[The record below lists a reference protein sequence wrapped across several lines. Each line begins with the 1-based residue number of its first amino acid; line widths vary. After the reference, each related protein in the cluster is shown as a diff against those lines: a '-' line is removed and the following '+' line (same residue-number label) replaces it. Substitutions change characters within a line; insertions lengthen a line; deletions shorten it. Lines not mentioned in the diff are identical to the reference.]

1 MAPMPL
7 DLAAGVVLDA
17 KYLLQSRIGGGRF
30 GVVYRAVH
38 IALQK
43 TVAVKVLEAG
53 ERLGALDFQQ
63 FRVEAEALGRLSH
76 PHIVGVT
83 DFGVDPAGGGTPYL
97 VMELVEGPTLEQ
109 VSIRDGAIDLL
120 RAAPWIAQV
129 GSALDHAHAS
139 GVMHGDL
146 SPNNVVIVGDGDAT
160 TAKVID
166 FGLARLV
173 QHDAPA
179 DVDSEVAR
187 RITGTPGYAA
197 PEQMRG
203 QPPSNA
209 GDIYALAAVA
219 FRLLTGRVIFE
230 GDARTVMT
238 AQLASDAPVA
248 STMSPALPRALDD
261 VLARALSRRVDDRPP
276 SAVDVS
282 LAITAA
288 ARAEHRARWQRR
300 EAPRRLALAAGLAA
314 LAVVIGPWFASVDVV
329 KRFEGTTMDVRF
341 AVARPTFPDPRL
353 MLVAI
358 DDESLGLDATPLA
371 TQADAFA
378 STIRG
383 ALDRGAT
390 AVALDLLLPATWSES
405 KAFGDLVLTHA
416 DRLVLGLA
424 ADERSAVGPEAIDPL
439 VASAV
444 GPEGASRLFGLVTH
458 VPAPDGV
465 VRVARA
471 GVVDRS
477 GAFRPTLA
485 GRVREIAA
493 GQAAAAAVGTDGVL
507 VNYTVDS
514 ARVDRRGW
522 RQFAAD
528 VQSGARFDGRL
539 VLVGA
544 EFTGSGDRHRIP
556 GPGRLSAE
564 VSGLTL
570 QGLVTHTLLA
580 RSALERLAPGV
591 TWGAIGLAAFGAAW
605 SMLWVSRWRTAF
617 AAVLGVGVASL
628 SAAAAAFAAG
638 HVAPLAAPLLAWLIV
653 VGVALVLRLRL
664 PAPVSGEVKMPAGA
678 GRARLMTRAA
688 FALIAL
694 LGTAE
699 LYAQPRSARPSAAAA
714 SAVAMIAR
722 ASGDITVESR
732 AGVRVAVRFER
743 MADGDVIRTERGAE
757 AMLVFRT
764 GARVR
769 LGEASRARID
779 GEQAIRLDGT
789 LETLP
794 PVPPVPLVAPVSG
807 AGTTI
812 TAVRIRAGGL
822 TLVSPVDD
830 AATLAGSTVLE
841 FAAAETDAYDV
852 EVEGPDAAVVHRVRT
867 LETRVIVPDGPLR
880 PGTAYRWRVTAR
892 MATGFNLSG
901 EGRFHT
907 LASDAADAREKL
919 RQGLPAGEA
928 DALALLAEVD
938 RTLGLMEEAL
948 AGFRAARTAGAVDP
962 IVAARIAELER
973 LRSRPRSPGQG
984 MQ

>member
-43 TVAVKVLEAG
+43 TIAVKVLEAG

-83 DFGVDPAGGGTPYL
+83 DFGVDPGGGGTPYL

-109 VSIRDGAIDLL
+109 VLAREGAVDVL
-120 RAAPWIAQV
+120 RAAPWIAQIA
-129 GSALDHAHAS
+129 SALDHAHAS
-139 GVMHGDL
+139 GVVHGDL
-146 SPNNVVIVGDGDAT
+146 SPNNVVVVGEGAAAA
-160 TAKVID
+160 AKVID
-166 FGLARLV
+166 FGLARFV
-173 QHDAPA
+173 QHEPPA
-179 DVDSEVAR
+179 DVGSEHGR

-197 PEQMRG
+197 PEQLRG
-203 QPPSNA
+203 EPPSSA
-209 GDIYALAAVA
+209 ADIYALGSVA
-219 FRLLTGRVIFE
+219 FRLLTGRAAFE

-238 AQLASDAPVA
+238 AQLTSDAPLA
-248 STMSPALPRALDD
+248 STKAPALPRALDGL
-261 VLARALSRRVDDRPP
+261 LARALSRRASDRPA
-276 SAVDVS
+276 SAGD
-282 LAITAA
+282 LARAIAAA

-300 EAPRRLALAAGLAA
+300 EAPRRLAIATGLAA
-314 LAVVIGPWFASVDVV
+314 LAVVLGRPLASMDVV
-329 KRFEGTTMDVRF
+329 ERLEGATMNVRF
-341 AVARPTFPDPRL
+341 ALSRPVPPDPRL
-353 MLVAI
+353 LLVAI
-358 DDESLGLDATPLA
+358 DDESLGMDAAPLA

-378 STIRG
+378 TTIRA
-383 ALDRGAT
+383 ALDRGAA

-439 VASAV
+439 VASAL

-477 GAFRPTLA
+477 GALRPTLA

-493 GQAAAAAVGTDGVL
+493 GPAAAAVVGTDGVL

-514 ARVDRRGW
+514 ARVDRRAW

-570 QGLVTHTLLA
+570 QGIVTHTLLT
-580 RSALERLAPGV
+580 RSTLEPAAPVV
-591 TWGAIGLAAFGAAW
+591 TWGTVGLAAFGAAW
-605 SMLWVSRWRTAF
+605 SMLWVYRWRTAWSVVF
-617 AAVLGVGVASL
+617 GAGLAGV

-638 HVAPLAAPLLAWLIV
+638 HVAPLAAPLLVWSIV
-653 VGVALVLRLRL
+653 VGAALLLRLRL
-664 PAPVSGEVKMPAGA
+664 PAPVGGEVKMPAGA
-678 GRARLMTRAA
+678 GTARLMTRAA
-688 FALIAL
+688 FILIAL
-694 LGTAE
+694 LGTAD
-699 LYAQPRSARPSAAAA
+699 LHAQPRPARPPAPAA

-722 ASGDITVESR
+722 ATGDITVESR
-732 AGVRVAVRFER
+732 SGAREAARFER
-743 MADGDVIRTERGAE
+743 LADGDVIRTGRGAE
-757 AMLVFRT
+757 VMVVFRT

-769 LGEASRARID
+769 LGETSRARVD
-779 GEQAIRLDGT
+779 GERAVRLDGT
-789 LETLP
+789 LEILP
-794 PVPPVPLVAPVSG
+794 PVPPVPLVAPVAG

-822 TLVSPVDD
+822 TLVSPIDD
-830 AATLAGSTVLE
+830 ATTLAGSTVLE
-841 FAAAETDAYDV
+841 FAPAATDAYEV
-852 EVEGPDAAVVHRVRT
+852 EIEGPDAAVVHRART
-867 LETRVIVPDGPLR
+867 RETRVIVPEGRLR

-892 MATGFNLSG
+892 MASGFDLSG

-907 LASDAADAREKL
+907 LAAGAVDARAKL
-919 RQGLPAGEA
+919 RQGLPAGDA

-938 RTLGLMEEAL
+938 RTLGLVEEAL
-948 AGFRAARTAGAVDP
+948 AGFLAARTAGAVDP

-973 LRSRPRSPGQG
+973 LRGGVRPPGQG

>member
-1 MAPMPL
+1 MAPVPL

-43 TVAVKVLEAG
+43 PVAVKVLEAG
-53 ERLGALDFQQ
+53 ERLAALDFQQ

-83 DFGVDPAGGGTPYL
+83 DFGVAPAGGGTPYL

-109 VSIRDGAIDLL
+109 VSTRDGVVDLL
-120 RAAPWIAQV
+120 RAASWIDQIA
-129 GSALDHAHAS
+129 SAIDHAHAS
-139 GVMHGDL
+139 GVVHGDL
-146 SPNNVVIVGDGDAT
+146 SPHNAVIVGEGDV
-160 TAKVID
+160 KVID

-173 QHDAPA
+173 QHESPT
-179 DVDSEVAR
+179 DVDAERVR
-187 RITGTPGYAA
+187 RMTGTPGYAA
-197 PEQMRG
+197 PEQLRG
-203 QPPSNA
+203 EPPSSA
-209 GDIYALAAVA
+209 ADIYALGAVV
-219 FRLLTGRVIFE
+219 FRLLTGRAAFE

-238 AQLASDAPVA
+238 AQLTNDAPLA
-248 STMSPALPRALDD
+248 STMTPALPRVLDG
-261 VLARALSRRVDDRPP
+261 VLARALSRRVSDRPT
-276 SAVDVS
+276 SAGD
-282 LAITAA
+282 LARAIANA
-288 ARAEHRARWQRR
+288 ARAEHRARWRRR

-314 LAVVIGPWFASVDVV
+314 LAVVLGRSASSVDVV
-329 KRFEGTTMDVRF
+329 ERLEGATMDVRF
-341 AVARPTFPDPRL
+341 ALSRPVLPDPRL
-353 MLVAI
+353 LLVAI
-358 DDESLGLDATPLA
+358 DDESLGMDVAPLA
-371 TQADAFA
+371 TQADLFA
-378 STIRG
+378 TTIRA
-383 ALDRGAT
+383 ALDRGA
-390 AVALDLLLPATWSES
+390 AVVALDLLLPATWSES

-424 ADERSAVGPEAIDPL
+424 ADAHNTVGPEAIDPL
-439 VASAV
+439 VASTL
-444 GPEGASRLFGLVTH
+444 GPEATSRLFGLVTH

-471 GVVDRS
+471 GVVDRA

-485 GRVREIAA
+485 GRVREVAVGRAA
-493 GQAAAAAVGTDGVL
+493 VSAVGTDGVL

-522 RQFAAD
+522 RQFAAEIE
-528 VQSGARFDGRL
+528 SGARFDGRL

-544 EFTGSGDRHRIP
+544 EFMGSGDRHRIP
-556 GPGRLSAE
+556 GSGRLAAE

-580 RSALERLAPGV
+580 TSGLERLAPGV
-591 TWGAIGLAAFGAAW
+591 AWATVGLAAFGAAW
-605 SMLWVSRWRTAF
+605 SMLWGSRWRTAA
-617 AAVLGVGVASL
+617 AAVLGVGVAGV
-628 SAAAAAFAAG
+628 SAAAVAFAAG
-638 HVAPLAAPLLAWLIV
+638 RVAPLAAPLLAWLIV
-653 VGVALVLRLRL
+653 VGIALALRLRL
-664 PAPVSGEVKMPAGA
+664 PAPVSGEGKMPAGA
-678 GRARLMTRAA
+678 DATRLMTRTA
-688 FALIAL
+688 FVLIAL

-699 LYAQPRSARPSAAAA
+699 LSAQPRSTRPSASVV

-722 ASGDITVESR
+722 AQGDIAVESR
-732 AGVRVAVRFER
+732 DGTREAARFER
-743 MADGDVIRTERGAE
+743 LAEGDRIRTGRGAE

-769 LGEASRARID
+769 LGESSRARIEGD
-779 GEQAIRLDGT
+779 QAIRLDGT
-789 LETLP
+789 LEQLP

-822 TLVSPVDD
+822 TLLSPVGDD
-830 AATLAGSTVLE
+830 VTLSGSTVLE
-841 FAAAETDAYDV
+841 FAPVATDAYDV
-852 EVEGPDAAVVHRVRT
+852 EIEGPSADVVHRIRT
-867 LETRVIVPDGPLR
+867 RQTRVTVPDGPLR

-892 MATGFNLSG
+892 LATGFSLSG

-907 LASDAADAREKL
+907 LASGAADARERL
-919 RQGLPAGEA
+919 RQGLPDGDA
-928 DALALLAEVD
+928 DGLALLAEVD
-938 RTLGLMEEAL
+938 RTLGLIREAL
-948 AGFRAARTAGAVDP
+948 EGFRAARTAGAVDP

-973 LRSRPRSPGQG
+973 LRGGSRPPGQG

>member
-43 TVAVKVLEAG
+43 AVAVKVLESG
-53 ERLGALDFQQ
+53 NRLGALDFQQ

-83 DFGVDPAGGGTPYL
+83 DFGVDPGGGGTPYL
-97 VMELVEGPTLEQ
+97 VMELVEGPTLER
-109 VSIRDGAIDLL
+109 VLAREGAVDVL
-120 RAAPWIAQV
+120 RAAPWIVQIA
-129 GSALDHAHAS
+129 SALDHAHAS
-139 GVMHGDL
+139 GVVHGDL
-146 SPNNVVIVGDGDAT
+146 SPNNVVMVGDGDASM
-160 TAKVID
+160 AKVID

-173 QHDAPA
+173 HHDSPT
-179 DVDSEVAR
+179 DEDLERGR

-197 PEQMRG
+197 PEQLRG
-203 QPPSNA
+203 EPPSTA

-219 FRLLTGRVIFE
+219 FRLLTGRAPFE
-230 GDARTVMT
+230 GEARTVMT
-238 AQLASDAPVA
+238 AQLTQDVPAA
-248 STMSPALPRALDD
+248 STVAPAVPRALDG
-261 VLARALSRRVDDRPP
+261 VLARALSRRVGDRPP
-276 SAVDVS
+276 GAVVVS
-282 LAITAA
+282 QAITSA
-288 ARAEHRARWQRR
+288 ARAEHSARWQRR

-314 LAVVIGPWFASVDVV
+314 LAVVIGPWLASVDIVE
-329 KRFEGTTMDVRF
+329 RLEGATMDVRF
-341 AVARPTFPDPRL
+341 ALARPTLPDPRL
-353 MLVAI
+353 LLVAI
-358 DDESLGLDATPLA
+358 DDESLGMDATPLS

-378 STIRG
+378 NTIRG
-383 ALDRGAT
+383 ALDLGAA
-390 AVALDLLLPATWSES
+390 AVALDLLLPATWSAS
-405 KAFGDLVLTHA
+405 KTFGDLVLTHA
-416 DRLVLGLA
+416 DRLVLGLV

-439 VASAV
+439 VASAL
-444 GPEGASRLFGLVTH
+444 GPERASRLFGLVTH
-458 VPAPDGV
+458 APAPDGV

-471 GVVDRS
+471 GVIDRS

-485 GRVREIAA
+485 GRMRDIAA
-493 GQAAAAAVGTDGVL
+493 RQPAAAAVGTDGVL
-507 VNYTVDS
+507 VNYSVDS

-528 VQSGARFDGRL
+528 VESGARFDGRL

-580 RSALERLAPGV
+580 RSALEPSAPAV
-591 TWGAIGLAAFGAAW
+591 TWGTIGLAVFGAAW
-605 SMLWVSRWRTAF
+605 SMLWVCRWRTAWTVVF
-617 AAVLGVGVASL
+617 CVGLAGV

-638 HVAPLAAPLLAWLIV
+638 HMAPLAAPLLVWSIV
-653 VGVALVLRLRL
+653 VGAALLLRLRL
-664 PAPVSGEVKMPAGA
+664 PAPVSGEGKMPAGA
-678 GRARLMTRAA
+678 STVRLMTRAA
-688 FALIAL
+688 FTLIAL
-694 LGTAE
+694 LGTVD

-714 SAVAMIAR
+714 SAAAMIAR
-722 ASGDITVESR
+722 AKGDITVESPSGAR
-732 AGVRVAVRFER
+732 EAVRFER
-743 MADGDVIRTERGAE
+743 LAEGDVIRTGRGAE

-769 LGEASRARID
+769 LGEASRARVD
-779 GEQAIRLDGT
+779 GDRAIRIDGT
-789 LETLP
+789 LEILSS
-794 PVPPVPLVAPVSG
+794 VPPVPLVAPVAG

-822 TLVSPVDD
+822 TLVSPVED
-830 AATLAGSTVLE
+830 ATTLAGSTVLE
-841 FAAAETDAYDV
+841 VAPAATDAYEV
-852 EVEGPDAAVVHRVRT
+852 EIEGPDAAVVHRVRT
-867 LETRVIVPDGPLR
+867 REPRVVVPDGPLR
-880 PGTAYRWRVTAR
+880 PGRAYRWRVTAR
-892 MATGFNLSG
+892 LATGFSLSG

-907 LASDAADAREKL
+907 LATDAADAREKL
-919 RQGLPAGEA
+919 RQSLPADDA

-938 RTLGLMEEAL
+938 RTLGLLEEAL
-948 AGFRAARTAGAVDP
+948 AGFRAARAAGAADP
-962 IVAARIAELER
+962 IVAARITEIER
-973 LRSRPRSPGQG
+973 LRGGSRPPGQG